1 MIYKTFKPCNGI
13 VVSVAS
19 IVTKQHNIR
28 GGKYLLKTL
37 GNAISETLNL
47 KMSLDASAPKNWC
60 LWCEF
65 QAAYYS
71 LSAHYSKTFWQ
82 PWLVISLLQYP
93 CLLSSAYT
101 VSNLSSRMLIYQEFP
116 GLTIQFHDFPA
127 LANELLW
134 CLCLNAVC
142 IASAHKHKYLELT

>member
-47 KMSLDASAPKNWC
+47 KMSLDASAPKN
-60 LWCEF
+60 
-65 QAAYYS
+65 
-71 LSAHYSKTFWQ
+71 
-82 PWLVISLLQYP
+82 
-93 CLLSSAYT
+93 
-101 VSNLSSRMLIYQEFP
+101 
-116 GLTIQFHDFPA
+116 
-127 LANELLW
+127 
-134 CLCLNAVC
+134 LCL
-142 IASAHKHKYLELT
+142 